1 MNFIRQNRKRNLLQT
16 RYLTANHLEEINETV
31 NILSNGIET
40 LDDDIRR
47 LDIESGQCQNV
58 LQPITN
64 QFPILKKSI
73 DEQNAFVDSMKPNQD
88 NVERDISFMKQKLD
102 EIKSVSY
109 DGTYIWKITNVQEKM
124 G

>member
-1 MNFIRQNRKRNLLQT
+1 MNFIHQNSKRNLRQT

-31 NILSNGIET
+31 NILSNGIEM
-40 LDDDIRR
+40 LDDDLKR
-47 LDIESGQCQNV
+47 LDMESNQCQNV

-73 DEQNAFVDSMKPNQD
+73 DEQNDFVDSIKPNQE

-109 DGTYIWKITNVQEKM
+109 DGTYIWKITNVQEKI

>member
-31 NILSNGIET
+31 NILSNGIEA
-40 LDDDIRR
+40 LDDDIKR
-47 LDIESGQCQNV
+47 LEMESGQCQNG

-73 DEQNAFVDSMKPNQD
+73 DEQNAFVDIMKPNQE
-88 NVERDISFMKQKLD
+88 NVERDISFMKQKID

-109 DGTYIWKITNVQEKM
+109 DGTYIWKITNVQEKI